1 MNPRRRIMGVTLGF
15 AFCFTVVSCKLIWI
29 QLVKQESYREQAIRA
44 HTRGEPV
51 PAQRGSILDVS
62 GRVLAQSMPW
72 IEVRL
77 DGKILA
83 QRPQELPQLAS
94 ILGVSAEWLKGQADP
109 ENRYQKIAEGISSET
124 EAKLRAN
131 RIQSICLERKLVRNY
146 PNGSETAQV
155 LGYVNLQ
162 EVTPAGMQK
171 PLAME
176 VGEAGVEKSMDRYLR
191 GVAGERRIIHDAVR
205 REIPYFR
212 LSDRPARDGYHVV
225 LTVDQGIQ
233 HVVEREADFLLETYA
248 PESLQI
254 VVIRPG
260 TGEILAMASR
270 PTFDPNQR
278 KTYESAAVKDR
289 PIADTYEPGS
299 TFKIVTVAA
308 GLNEKI
314 VDLDST
320 FFCENGEM
328 FYAGSSLKDHEPYG
342 VLTLREVVA
351 KSSNIGMAKLAIQL
365 GEEKLH
371 EYARLFGFGQKA
383 QKGEGALPGEEAGL
397 LRPTKRWSKTSI
409 TRIPMGYEVA
419 ATNLQMA
426 MAYGAIANGGKRMEP
441 RIIKA
446 VVDRDNR
453 VVLQFLPK
461 VVCQAVQPGAAA
473 KMVEALRGVVSEE
486 GTAEAAQV
494 PGYEVAG
501 KTGTARK
508 VVQGNYAEGKYRS
521 SFIGFL
527 PADKPEFL
535 ISILVDEPK
544 GKVYYGGKVAGPSF
558 KNIATQVAEQL
569 HLNRG
574 ASVVAKRGA
583 L

>member
-1 MNPRRRIMGVTLGF
+1 MIL
-15 AFCFTVVSCKLIWI
+15 ALAFTVVSVKLIWI
-29 QLVKQESYREQAIRA
+29 QLVQQDEYREKAIRM
-44 HTRGEPV
+44 HTSGEPV

-62 GRVLAQSMPW
+62 GRVLAQSMPL

-77 DGKILA
+77 DGKIL
-83 QRPQELPQLAS
+83 QERPKELPLLAS

-109 ENRYQKIAEGISSET
+109 ENRYQKIAEGVTAEV
-124 EAKLRAN
+124 EGKLRASHLHCI
-131 RIQSICLERKLVRNY
+131 RLERKMIRNY
-146 PNGSETAQV
+146 PNGTETAQV
-155 LGYVNLQ
+155 LGYVNLREQ
-162 EVTPAGMQK
+162 TAAGMDH
-171 PLAME
+171 PVGFEA
-176 VGEAGVEKSMDRYLR
+176 GEAGVEKSMDRYLR
-191 GVAGERRIIHDAVR
+191 GVAGERRIIRDAAR

-225 LTVDQGIQ
+225 LTIDQGIQ
-233 HVVEREADFLLETYA
+233 HIVEREADALMENFQ
-248 PESLQI
+248 PEDLHI
-254 VVIRPG
+254 LILRPA

-278 KTYESAAVKDR
+278 KTYEPEAVKDR
-289 PIADTYEPGS
+289 PLADTYEPGS
-299 TFKIVTVAA
+299 TFKIVTLAA
-308 GLNEKI
+308 GLNEG
-314 VDLDST
+314 VADLEST

-328 FYAGSSLKDHEPYG
+328 FFAGHSLKDHEPYG
-342 VLTLREVVA
+342 LLSLRQIVA
-351 KSSNIGMAKLAIQL
+351 KSSNIGMAKLGMQL

-371 EYARLFGFGQKA
+371 HYARLFGFGQKA
-383 QKGEGALPGEEAGL
+383 QKGEGALPGEEGGH
-397 LRPTKRWSKTSI
+397 LRAVEDWSKISI

-426 MAYGAIANGGKRMEP
+426 LAYAAIANGGKRMEP

-461 VVCQAVQPGAAA
+461 VVCQTVRPETAAQV
-473 KMVEALRGVVSEE
+473 VEALRGVVSDE

-501 KTGTARK
+501 KTGTAQK
-508 VVQGNYAEGKYRS
+508 WFNGTYAKDKHRA

-527 PADKPEFL
+527 PADHPEFL
-535 ISILVDEPK
+535 VSIMVDEPK
-544 GKVYYGGKVAGPSF
+544 GKVYYGGQVAAPAF

-569 HLNRG
+569 NLNRG
-574 ASVVAKRGA
+574 TVVARRTSP
-583 L
+583 

>member
-1 MNPRRRIMGVTLGF
+1 MNPRRRIMGVTLF
-15 AFCFTVVSCKLIWI
+15 FSFCFTVVSCRLIWI
-29 QLVKQESYREQAIRA
+29 QLVQQESYRAEAIRC

-62 GRVLAQSMPW
+62 GRVLAQSMPL
-72 IEVRL
+72 IHVYL
-77 DGKILA
+77 DGKILS
-83 QRPQELPQLAS
+83 QQPKELPEIAS
-94 ILGVSAEWLKGQADP
+94 ILGVSTEWLKGQVDP
-109 ENRYQKIAEGISSET
+109 ENRYLKIAEGISVET
-124 EAKLRAN
+124 EAKLKASKLRSV
-131 RIQSICLERKLVRNY
+131 ISERRTARNY
-146 PNGSETAQV
+146 PNGSETAQI
-155 LGYVNLQ
+155 LGYVNSV
-162 EVTPAGMQK
+162 EVTPAGMNK
-171 PLAME
+171 ALTVE

-191 GVAGERRIIHDAVR
+191 GVAGERRIIQDVKR

-233 HVVEREADFLLETYA
+233 HVVEREADALVEKYQPET
-248 PESLQI
+248 LQI
-254 VVIRPG
+254 VVLRPS
-260 TGEILAMASR
+260 TGEILAMVSR
-270 PTFDPNQR
+270 PSFDPNQR
-278 KTYESAAVKDR
+278 ATYESWAVKNR
-289 PIADTYEPGS
+289 VLADTYEPGS

-308 GLNEKI
+308 ALNEK
-314 VDLDST
+314 VADLNTT

-328 FYAGSSLKDHEPYG
+328 FYGGSSLTDHEAYG
-342 VLTLREVVA
+342 MLSLREVVA
-351 KSSNIGMAKLAIQL
+351 KSSNIGMAKLALQL
-365 GEEKLH
+365 GEEKVY
-371 EYARLFGFGQKA
+371 EYARLFGFGQKT
-383 QKGEGALPGEEAGL
+383 QKGEGSLPGEEGGL
-397 LRPTKRWSKTSI
+397 LRPIRRWSKLSI

-426 MAYGAIANGGKRMEP
+426 LAYGAIANGGKRMEP
-441 RIIKA
+441 RMVKA

-461 VVCQAVQPGAAA
+461 VVCQAIQPEAAE
-473 KMVEALRGVVSEE
+473 KMVEALRGVVSEQ

-508 VVQGNYAEGKYRS
+508 VMQGGYAEGKYRA

-527 PADKPEFL
+527 PAEKPEFL
-535 ISILVDEPK
+535 VSILVDDPK
-544 GKVYYGGKVAGPSF
+544 GKVYYGGLVAGPAF

-574 ASVVAKRGA
+574 AVVARRSA
-583 L
+583 P

>member
-1 MNPRRRIMGVTLGF
+1 MNPRRRIMVVSFVF
-15 AFCFTVVSCKLIWI
+15 AFCLTVVSCKLIWI
-29 QLVKQESYREQAIRA
+29 QLVKQESYRAEAIRC

-62 GRVLAQSMPW
+62 GRVLAQSMPL
-72 IEVRL
+72 IEVHL

-83 QRPQELPQLAS
+83 QEPKELPVIAS
-94 ILGVSAEWLKGQADP
+94 ILGVSAVWLKGQVDP
-109 ENRYQKIAEGISSET
+109 ENRYLKVAEGISVET
-124 EAKLRAN
+124 EGKLKASKLRSV
-131 RIQSICLERKLVRNY
+131 ITERKTARNY
-146 PNGSETAQV
+146 PNGSETAQI
-155 LGYVNLQ
+155 LGYVNSM
-162 EVTPAGMQK
+162 EVTPVGMAK
-171 PLAME
+171 PLTVG

-191 GVAGERRIIHDAVR
+191 GVAGERRIIQDVKR

-212 LSDRPARDGYHVV
+212 LSDRPAQDGYHVV

-233 HVVEREADFLLETYA
+233 HVVEREADALVEKYQPET
-248 PESLQI
+248 LQI
-254 VVIRPG
+254 VVLRPS
-260 TGEILAMASR
+260 TGEILAMVSR

-278 KTYESAAVKDR
+278 ATYESWAVKNR
-289 PIADTYEPGS
+289 ILADTYEPGS

-308 GLNEKI
+308 ALNEK
-314 VDLDST
+314 VADLNST

-328 FYAGSSLKDHEPYG
+328 FYGGSSLKDHEDYG
-342 VLTLREVVA
+342 MLTLREVVA

-365 GEEKLH
+365 GEEKVH
-371 EYARLFGFGQKA
+371 EYARLFGFGQKT
-383 QKGEGALPGEEAGL
+383 QRGEGALPGEEGGL
-397 LRPTKRWSKTSI
+397 LRPIRRWSKLSI

-426 MAYGAIANGGKRMEP
+426 LAYGAIANGGKRMEP

-446 VVDRDNR
+446 VVDRNNR

-461 VVCQAVQPGAAA
+461 VVCQAIQPEAAE
-473 KMVEALRGVVSEE
+473 KMVEALRGVVSDQ
-486 GTAEAAQV
+486 GTAEGAQV

-508 VVQGNYAEGKYRS
+508 VVQGDYAKDKYRA

-527 PADKPEFL
+527 PAEKPEFL
-535 ISILVDEPK
+535 VSIMVDEPK
-544 GKVYYGGKVAGPSF
+544 GKVYYGGLVAGPAF

-574 ASVVAKRGA
+574 AVVARRSSP
-583 L
+583 

>member
-1 MNPRRRIMGVTLGF
+1 MNPRNRVMGVTLGL
-15 AFCFTVVSCKLIWI
+15 ALCFTVVSCKLIWI
-29 QLVKQESYREQAIRA
+29 QLVKQESYRAEAIRS
-44 HTRGEPV
+44 HTRGEAV
-51 PAQRGSILDVS
+51 SAQRGSILDVS
-62 GRVLAQSMPW
+62 GRVLAQSMPL

-77 DGKILA
+77 DGKLLNENPKELPILA
-83 QRPQELPQLAS
+83 SL
-94 ILGVSAEWLKGQADP
+94 LGVSAEWLKGQADP
-109 ENRYQKIAEGISSET
+109 ENRYQKIAEGITAET
-124 EAKLRAN
+124 DGKIRAN
-131 RIQSICLERKLVRNY
+131 RLRSVRLERKTIRNY
-146 PNGSETAQV
+146 PNGSETAQI

-162 EVTPAGMQK
+162 EMSLAGIEK
-171 PLAME
+171 PLAVE

-191 GVAGERRIIHDAVR
+191 GVAGDRRIIHEAIR

-233 HVVEREADFLLETYA
+233 HVVEREADALVEKYQ

-254 VVIRPG
+254 VVMRPS
-260 TGEILAMASR
+260 TGEILGMTSR

-278 KTYESAAVKDR
+278 KTFEAGSVKDR
-289 PIADTYEPGS
+289 PLADIYEPGS

-308 GLNEKI
+308 GLNEGV
-314 VDLDST
+314 VDLNST

-328 FYAGSSLKDHEPYG
+328 FYGGSSLKDHEAYG
-342 VLTLREVVA
+342 MLSLREIVA

-365 GEEKLH
+365 GEEKVY
-371 EYARLFGFGQKA
+371 EYARLFGFGQKT
-383 QKGEGALPGEEAGL
+383 QKGEGILPGEEGGL
-397 LRPTKRWSKTSI
+397 LRPTKKWSKLSI

-426 MAYGAIANGGKRMEP
+426 LAYGTIANGGKRMEP

-461 VVCQAVQPGAAA
+461 VVCQAVKPDAAA
-473 KMVEALRGVVSEE
+473 KMVEALRGVVSDA
-486 GTAEAAQV
+486 GTAEGAQV

-508 VVQGNYAEGKYRS
+508 VVQGDYAKDKYRS

-535 ISILVDEPK
+535 VSIMVDEPK
-544 GKVYYGGKVAGPSF
+544 GKVYYGGLVAGPAF

-574 ASVVAKRGA
+574 AVVARRGE
-583 L
+583 

>member
-1 MNPRRRIMGVTLGF
+1 M
-15 AFCFTVVSCKLIWI
+15 
-29 QLVKQESYREQAIRA
+29 
-44 HTRGEPV
+44 
-51 PAQRGSILDVS
+51 
-62 GRVLAQSMPW
+62 
-72 IEVRL
+72 
-77 DGKILA
+77 
-83 QRPQELPQLAS
+83 
-94 ILGVSAEWLKGQADP
+94 
-109 ENRYQKIAEGISSET
+109 ET
-124 EAKLRAN
+124 EGKLKASKLRSV
-131 RIQSICLERKLVRNY
+131 ITERKTARNY
-146 PNGSETAQV
+146 PNGSETAQI
-155 LGYVNLQ
+155 LGYVNSM
-162 EVTPAGMQK
+162 EVTPVGMAK
-171 PLAME
+171 PLTVE

-191 GVAGERRIIHDAVR
+191 GVAGERRIIQDVKR

-233 HVVEREADFLLETYA
+233 HIVEREADALVEKYQPET
-248 PESLQI
+248 LQI
-254 VVIRPG
+254 VVLRPS
-260 TGEILAMASR
+260 TGEILAMVSR

-278 KTYESAAVKDR
+278 ATYESWAVKNR
-289 PIADTYEPGS
+289 ILADTYEPGS

-308 GLNEKI
+308 ALNEK
-314 VDLDST
+314 VADLNST

-328 FYAGSSLKDHEPYG
+328 FYGGSSLKDHEDYG
-342 VLTLREVVA
+342 MLTLREVVA

-365 GEEKLH
+365 GEEKVH
-371 EYARLFGFGQKA
+371 EYARLFGFGQKT
-383 QKGEGALPGEEAGL
+383 QRGEGALPGEEGGL
-397 LRPTKRWSKTSI
+397 LRPIRRWSKLSI

-426 MAYGAIANGGKRMEP
+426 LAYGAIANGGKRMEP

-461 VVCQAVQPGAAA
+461 VVCQSIQPEVAA
-473 KMVEALRGVVSEE
+473 KMVEALRGVVSDQ
-486 GTAEAAQV
+486 GTAEGAQV

-508 VVQGNYAEGKYRS
+508 VVQGDYAKDKYRA

-527 PADKPEFL
+527 PAEKPEFL
-535 ISILVDEPK
+535 VSIMVDEPK
-544 GKVYYGGKVAGPSF
+544 GKVYYGGLVAGPAF

-574 ASVVAKRGA
+574 AVVARRSSP
-583 L
+583 

>member
-1 MNPRRRIMGVTLGF
+1 MNPRRRIMAVSFVF
-15 AFCFTVVSCKLIWI
+15 AFCLTVVSCKLIWI
-29 QLVKQESYREQAIRA
+29 QLVKQESYRAEAIRC

-62 GRVLAQSMPW
+62 GRVLAQSMPL
-72 IEVRL
+72 IEVHL

-83 QRPQELPQLAS
+83 QEPKELPVIAS
-94 ILGVSAEWLKGQADP
+94 ILGVSAVWLKGQVDP
-109 ENRYQKIAEGISSET
+109 ENRYLKVAEGISVET
-124 EAKLRAN
+124 EGKLKASKLRSV
-131 RIQSICLERKLVRNY
+131 ITERKTARNY
-146 PNGSETAQV
+146 PNGSETAQI
-155 LGYVNLQ
+155 LGYVNSM
-162 EVTPAGMQK
+162 EVTPVGMAK
-171 PLAME
+171 PLTVE

-191 GVAGERRIIHDAVR
+191 GVAGERRIIQDVRR

-233 HVVEREADFLLETYA
+233 HVVEREADALVEKYQPET
-248 PESLQI
+248 LQI
-254 VVIRPG
+254 VVLRPS
-260 TGEILAMASR
+260 TGEILAMVSR

-278 KTYESAAVKDR
+278 ATYESWAVKNR
-289 PIADTYEPGS
+289 ILADTYEPGS

-308 GLNEKI
+308 ALNEK
-314 VDLDST
+314 VADLNST

-328 FYAGSSLKDHEPYG
+328 FYGGSSLKDHEDYG
-342 VLTLREVVA
+342 MLTLREVVA

-365 GEEKLH
+365 GEEKVH
-371 EYARLFGFGQKA
+371 EYARLFGFGQKT
-383 QKGEGALPGEEAGL
+383 QRGEGALPGEEGGL
-397 LRPTKRWSKTSI
+397 LRPIRRWSKLSI

-426 MAYGAIANGGKRMEP
+426 LAYGAIANGGKRMEP

-461 VVCQAVQPGAAA
+461 VVCQAIQPETAE
-473 KMVEALRGVVSEE
+473 KMVEALRGVVSDQ
-486 GTAEAAQV
+486 GTAEGAQV

-508 VVQGNYAEGKYRS
+508 VVQGDYAKDKYRA

-527 PADKPEFL
+527 PAEKPEFL
-535 ISILVDEPK
+535 VSIMVDEPK
-544 GKVYYGGKVAGPSF
+544 GKVYYGGLVAGPAF

-574 ASVVAKRGA
+574 AVVARRTSP
-583 L
+583 